1 MHTRIFRE
9 GFMPVSALGFGC
21 MRLPQIE
28 GKKDKIDEQAA
39 REMVD
44 YAIEH
49 GVNYFDTAFVYHSG
63 KSETFLGSALA
74 GYDRESYC
82 LATKMPPWI
91 VGKTADL
98 KSVFELQLEKLNTRY
113 IDFYLLHSLDAGSF
127 AKFQKVKAYEFL
139 EKMRDKGKIK
149 FIGFSFHD
157 NTEVFRE
164 ILDAHDWDFA
174 QLQLNYVDRAK
185 NDAGTQLDLLAE
197 RGIPCIVMEP
207 VRGGALANPGPGV
220 EAVFNAMEPG
230 RTMASWALRYAAS
243 LPNVL
248 TVLSGMSSLEQMKE
262 NVELF
267 SDFCPLAPEQMSAA
281 EKAGLVFAAGEAVGC
296 TACRYCMDCPSGVD
310 IPGVFALFN
319 DYKKTGDAAAFL
331 AAYAALP
338 DGSKAEDCTACGVCK
353 EKCPQTIDIPKKMEE
368 IARLMPKLV

>member
-1 MHTRIFRE
+1 MQTRIFRDD
-9 GFMPVSALGFGC
+9 FMPVSALGFGC
-21 MRLPQIE
+21 MRLPQAE

-39 REMVD
+39 RAMVD

-49 GVNYFDTAFVYHSG
+49 GINYFDTAFVYHSG

-91 VGKTADL
+91 VGKAADL
-98 KSVFELQLEKLNTRY
+98 KSVFELQLEKLSTRY

-127 AKFQKVKAYEFL
+127 AKFQKVQAFEYL
-139 EKMRDKGKIK
+139 SKMRDKGKIK
-149 FIGFSFHD
+149 HIGFSFHD
-157 NTEVFRE
+157 STEVFRE
-164 ILDAHDWDFA
+164 IVDSHDWDFA

-185 NDAGTQLDLLAE
+185 NDAGAQLDMLAE

-207 VRGGALANPGPGV
+207 IRGGSLANPGPGV
-220 EAVFNAMEPG
+220 EALFNAMEPG

-248 TVLSGMSSLEQMKE
+248 TVLSGMSTLEQMKE
-262 NVELF
+262 NIGLF
-267 SDFCPLAPEQMSAA
+267 DDLVTLTPDQMAVA

-310 IPGVFALFN
+310 IPGIFALFN
-319 DYKKTGDAAAFL
+319 EYKKTGDAAAFL
-331 AAYAALP
+331 SAYAALP
-338 DGSKAEDCTACGVCK
+338 DGSRAGDCTECGVCK
-353 EKCPQTIDIPKKMEE
+353 EKCPQTIDIPEKMKE
-368 IARLMPKLV
+368 IARLIPKLA